1 MPRLLTAKTLGE
13 SWRAGREAGHTC
25 RMGDP
30 YGQREGSP
38 DVAIGIDVGGTFIDV
53 VVVDRAGGVRADKV
67 LTTPADLS
75 VGVMQGLAKVLDG
88 GLRDA
93 VAGAR
98 IVHATTA
105 ATNALLERRT
115 PAVGLIANRGFRDV
129 LEIRRHARPDVYN
142 HRLEIS
148 PPLAPRDL
156 RREVSARLDH
166 RGGIV
171 TPLDE
176 GEAREAVRELGRAG
190 VTTFAVCFLHA
201 YANPEEERR
210 VARLIAAE
218 LPDAYVTCSAEVCP
232 EVREYER
239 TSTAVV
245 NAAVTPLVDAYLARL
260 EDRLKAEGYRRELY
274 IMQSSGGMM
283 AAPEIR
289 RFPVNIIESGPAA
302 GVIAAAAV
310 GRATGRANVISF
322 DMGGTTAKAALIH
335 GGRIELSTQY
345 EVGATGHGAAA
356 GSGSGSGYA
365 IRVPFMD
372 IVEVGAGG
380 GSIAWLDE
388 AGALRVGPQSAG
400 AEPGPVCY
408 GRGGTEPTVTDA
420 NLLLGRLSADYF
432 LGGEMRLDAAAVRDA
447 ISRRIARPLGM
458 SAEDAA
464 AGIVEVSNSHMVR
477 ALRRVSVERGR
488 HPADYALVAFGG
500 AGPLVACHLAEE
512 LGAPE
517 VIVPPLP
524 GVASAVGL
532 LGSDIRCESRQAFFG
547 PLSALDLAAAN
558 ALLERLIADGRRA
571 LAGSGVPEG
580 RIALEGVAELRYVG
594 QAYELRVELPALR
607 LDAAALHETAER
619 FHAEHRRRYAY
630 ELRSR
635 AIEMVSLKVVVVGVV
650 DKPAATVLGEADG
663 ALAPKG
669 RRRVHFRSIGA
680 VETPVYERADI
691 RLGHAVVGPAVI
703 EQKDSTTLL
712 PQGWRLAPEPHGCLL
727 LSRIE
732 PGE

>member
-1 MPRLLTAKTLGE
+1 MTKASGE
-13 SWRAGREAGHTC
+13 
-25 RMGDP
+25 
-30 YGQREGSP
+30 REGSP

-75 VGVMQGLAKVLDG
+75 VGVMQGLAKVLNG
-88 GLRDA
+88 GLREA
-93 VAGAR
+93 VAASR
-98 IVHATTA
+98 VVHATTA

-115 PAVGLIANRGFRDV
+115 PDVGLITNRGFRDV

-142 HRLEIS
+142 HRLEIA
-148 PPLAPRDL
+148 PPLSPRNL
-156 RREVSARLDH
+156 RREVAARLDH
-166 RGGIV
+166 RGEVV

-176 GEAREAVRELGRAG
+176 AEAREAARALSQAG
-190 VTTFAVCFLHA
+190 VESFAVCFLHA

-218 LPDAYVTCSAEVCP
+218 RPGAYVTCSAEVCP

-245 NAAVTPLVDAYLARL
+245 NAAVMPLVDAYLRRL
-260 EDRLKAEGYRRELY
+260 EERLKAEGYRRDLY

-310 GRATGRANVISF
+310 GRAVGRPNVISF

-335 GGRIELSTQY
+335 DGRIELSTQY
-345 EVGATGHGAAA
+345 EVGGTGHGAAA
-356 GSGSGSGYA
+356 GSGPGNGYA

-388 AGALRVGPQSAG
+388 AGALRVGPRSAG

-432 LGGEMRLDAAAVRDA
+432 LGGDMKLDAAAVRRA
-447 ISRRIARPLGM
+447 VSERIAGPLGM
-458 SAEDAA
+458 TAEEAA
-464 AGIVEVSNSHMVR
+464 AGIIEVSNSLMVR

-488 HPADYALVAFGG
+488 HPADYALIAFGG

-532 LGSDIRCESRQAFFG
+532 LGSDIRHESRQAFFG
-547 PLSALDLAAAN
+547 PLSALDVAGAN

-571 LAGSGVPEG
+571 LAGGGVPDD
-580 RIALEGVAELRYVG
+580 RVALEGVAELRYVG
-594 QAYELRVELPALR
+594 QAYELRVDLPTLR
-607 LDAAALHETAER
+607 LDEAALIETAER
-619 FHAEHRRRYAY
+619 FHAEHKRRYAY
-630 ELRSR
+630 ELRQR
-635 AIEMVSLKVVVVGVV
+635 AIEMVSLKVVVAGIV
-650 DKPAATVLGEADG
+650 DKPAAPQLEQADG
-663 ALAPKG
+663 ELKPKG
-669 RRRVHFRSIGA
+669 RRRVHFRAIGA

-691 RLGHAVVGPAVI
+691 RLGHSITGPAVI

-727 LSRIE
+727 LSRLK